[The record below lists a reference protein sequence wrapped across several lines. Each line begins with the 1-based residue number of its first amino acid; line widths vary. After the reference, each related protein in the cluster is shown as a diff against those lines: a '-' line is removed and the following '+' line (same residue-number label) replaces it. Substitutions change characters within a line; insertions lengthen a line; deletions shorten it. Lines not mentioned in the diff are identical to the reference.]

1 MLRSVQRQLQAF
13 RDKLSVI
20 ETSVTKYQSTLLRR
34 TQKNENLKM
43 GALRF
48 LRVAFKER
56 EIETGKVD
64 NNSMGKGRCGAAATR
79 NILTERR
86 WERSEDF

>member
-1 MLRSVQRQLQAF
+1 
-13 RDKLSVI
+13 
-20 ETSVTKYQSTLLRR
+20 
-34 TQKNENLKM
+34 M